1 MFDLLDKAMW
11 SYIIKDIGKELEYLP
26 YALFLGIIVYFVFKI
41 ILRKNSKSFYNFY
54 KVIFLV
60 YLFAL
65 VHITLFEREPGSRT
79 AISLTLFETLGG
91 FRNNAYV
98 VENILLFIPYGFLL
112 AILFRPMRNFVLC
125 LAVGAMSSL
134 TIETVQLLTQR
145 GYFQV
150 DDILMNSIGTVIG
163 CAVFLIAAGSYR
175 VCKWIITKY
184 CESAKI

>member
-41 ILRKNSKSFYNFY
+41 ILRKNSKPLYNFY

-91 FRNNAYV
+91 SRNNAYV
-98 VENILLFIPYGFLL
+98 IENVLLFIPFGFLP
-112 AILFRPMRNFVLC
+112 ATLFRPMRNLVLS
-125 LAVGAMSSL
+125 LMAGAFCSL
-134 TIETVQLLTQR
+134 MIETTQLITQR

-163 CAVFLIAAGSYR
+163 CSCFCLLTGIYR
-175 VCKWIITKY
+175 ICRYTITK
-184 CESAKI
+184 CFGSV

>member
-41 ILRKNSKSFYNFY
+41 ILRKNSKPLYNFY

-79 AISLTLFETLGG
+79 AIS
-91 FRNNAYV
+91 
-98 VENILLFIPYGFLL
+98 
-112 AILFRPMRNFVLC
+112 
-125 LAVGAMSSL
+125 
-134 TIETVQLLTQR
+134 
-145 GYFQV
+145 
-150 DDILMNSIGTVIG
+150 
-163 CAVFLIAAGSYR
+163 R
-175 VCKWIITKY
+175 VCQVFCVSFKKIFWGGEPPHLYHPTLLNDTLLKY
-184 CESAKI
+184 FGNISNRVSCQ

>member
-41 ILRKNSKSFYNFY
+41 ILRKNSKPLYNFY

-79 AISLTLFETLGG
+79 AISLTLFETREVPEIMHMLSKMY
-91 FRNNAYV
+91 FCLSHMVFYLRFFFVQCVISCYV
-98 VENILLFIPYGFLL
+98 L
-112 AILFRPMRNFVLC
+112 R
-125 LAVGAMSSL
+125 
-134 TIETVQLLTQR
+134 
-145 GYFQV
+145 
-150 DDILMNSIGTVIG
+150 
-163 CAVFLIAAGSYR
+163 
-175 VCKWIITKY
+175 
-184 CESAKI
+184 